1 MTARALR
8 HAWRLLPRELWWGVA
23 LLLPIVL
30 LAMFASVLFGAR
42 PLSIVADPY
51 LWPGTDPAHWLG
63 TDTMGRDMLTGIAH
77 GARISLLIGLTA
89 TALALGLGVSI
100 GVLSGYAGGALDAV
114 LSRLIELFQ
123 TMPSMLVA
131 IVVVVVFEPSL
142 MSIAVA
148 IGLASWTDVARI
160 VRAETL
166 RVKQL
171 EFVQAA
177 RLSGFGPARILLR
190 EVLPNVLGPVSV
202 LASIIVAHA
211 ILAEAAIAFLGL
223 GDPNTV
229 SWGGMVGAGRE
240 ALRSGWYIST
250 IPGIAICL
258 TAFSISLIGNGLN
271 HLLSPRTARSVP

>member
-1 MTARALR
+1 MNAHVSARA
-8 HAWRLLPRELWWGVA
+8 LPRELLWGLA
-23 LLLPIVL
+23 LLAPVIAMAL
-30 LAMFASVLFGAR
+30 LAGVLFGPR
-42 PLSIVADPY
+42 PLAIVADPY

-63 TDTMGRDMLTGIAH
+63 TDTLGRDMLVGLAY
-77 GARISLLIGLTA
+77 GARVSLLIGLCA
-89 TALALGLGVSI
+89 AALAIGLGVAV
-100 GVLSGYAGGALDAV
+100 GLLAGYFGGLADVILT
-114 LSRLIELFQ
+114 RLIELFQ

-131 IVVVVVFEPSL
+131 IVVVVIFEPSL
-142 MSIAVA
+142 ASIAVA

-160 VRAETL
+160 VRAEVL

-177 RLSGFGPARILLR
+177 RLSGFGPLRILWR
-190 EVLPNVLGPVSV
+190 EVLPNALGPVSV

-229 SWGGMVGAGRE
+229 SWGSMVGAGRE

-250 IPGIAICL
+250 IPGLAICL
-258 TAFSISLIGNGLN
+258 TAFSISLIGNGCN
-271 HLLSPRTARSVP
+271 QWLSPRAAQKFT